1 MRIHRMLA
9 ESAAGV
15 LEQVFDHGRVLDRE
29 LDGLFR
35 ANPKWGK
42 RDRGFVAETAFEVT
56 RWRRAF
62 AFLGGD
68 ESIAALC
75 SVHWLRCGFELPEW
89 WASHPNEVAA
99 RDAELAGQPR
109 AIRES
114 IPDWLDELGERE
126 LGEAWD
132 KEIDALNRRAPV
144 FLRVNRLRIEVD
156 GAIEWLHRHGIEASR
171 VPGAADALVLPA
183 GKTVPKPLVAEG
195 FVEIQDAGSQRIA
208 PLLDLEPGM
217 RVIDACAGAGGKA
230 LHLAALMQGRGEIVA
245 MDISTSKLSELR
257 RRATRAG
264 TRIIRTDSWREDT
277 LKRYAGWADR
287 VLIDAPCSGLGTL
300 RRQPDLKWRLTAAS
314 LEKTKRLQRRMLDH
328 YPELLRP
335 GGKFVYATCSVL
347 GSENGGQLRN
357 LTERDPRR
365 TIEEELIV
373 SPAETGWD
381 GFYAA
386 RLG

>member
-1 MRIHRMLA
+1 MLA
-9 ESAAGV
+9 ESVAGV
-15 LEQVFDHGRVLDRE
+15 LGQVFEHGRVLDRE

-42 RDRGFVAETAFEVT
+42 RDRNFVAETAFEVT

-62 AFLGGD
+62 TFLAGD

-75 SVHWLRCGFELPEW
+75 AVQWIRSGFEVPEW
-89 WASHPNEVAA
+89 WVSHPDEVAV
-99 RDAELAGQPR
+99 REAELSGQPR

-132 KEIDALNRRAPV
+132 KEVAALNRRAPV
-144 FLRVNRLRIEVD
+144 FLRVNRLRMEVGD
-156 GAIEWLHRHGIEASR
+156 AIEWLGSHGVEAAR
-171 VPGAADALVLPA
+171 VAGAPDALMLPA
-183 GKTVPKPLVAEG
+183 GKTLPKPLAAEG
-195 FVEIQDAGSQRIA
+195 LVEIQDAGSQRIA
-208 PLLDLEPGM
+208 PLLDVEPGM

-230 LHLAALMQGRGEIVA
+230 LHLAALMQGRGEIAA
-245 MDISTSKLSELR
+245 MDISTAKLSELR
-257 RRATRAG
+257 RRASRAG
-264 TRIIRTDSWREDT
+264 TRIIRTETWREDT

-300 RRQPDLKWRLTAAS
+300 RRQPDLKWRLTAPS

-328 YPELLRP
+328 YPELLRA

-347 GSENGGQLRN
+347 PSENGGQLRN
-357 LTERDPRR
+357 LVERDPRR
-365 TIEEELIV
+365 GIEAELTV